1 MLPLVDNYEEEINK
15 ELLLDI
21 GNIYFRLMLI

>member
-1 MLPLVDNYEEEINK
+1 LPLVDNYEEEINK